1 MARPLSPAPFRV
13 HYEDGTKLTVTATSP
28 DDARKQA
35 TAKHPGII
43 TKVKIVKEA
52 AQ

>member
-1 MARPLSPAPFRV
+1 MSRPRIPLPFRV
-13 HYEDGTKLTVTATSP
+13 HYVDGTKLTVTATSAA
-28 DDARKQA
+28 DARRQA
-35 TAKHPGII
+35 TDSHPGII